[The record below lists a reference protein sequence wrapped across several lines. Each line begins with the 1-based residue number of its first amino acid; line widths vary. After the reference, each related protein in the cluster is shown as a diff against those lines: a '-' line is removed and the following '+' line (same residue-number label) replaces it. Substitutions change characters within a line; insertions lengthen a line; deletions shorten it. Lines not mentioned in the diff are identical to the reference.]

1 MNLLK
6 DKYIRVTR
14 VIYDKIFEYIILLNI
29 YYAIK
34 VSYFPYIV
42 FVIC

>member
-14 VIYDKIFEYIILLNI
+14 VIYDKIFEYIIL
-29 YYAIK
+29 
-34 VSYFPYIV
+34 YIMQ
-42 FVIC
+42 